1 MTANENNVTTPIEL
15 GPEYLVSDV
24 AGLARL
30 FPPAN
35 EFVTSKCL
43 DYIHEHARIFIERSP
58 FMLIG
63 SQSADGHADVTPR
76 GDPPGF
82 VKVLDDNKTLL
93 IPDRPGNNRIDTLK
107 NIVTNP
113 RVGLIF
119 LIPGFDETMRVNGGA
134 QLTVDPDLLKTMD
147 IKGRVPKIAIA
158 VQVDEVYIHCAKA
171 LRRSNLWD
179 PSVQQDRSSFPT
191 MAKVML
197 DHTDSGPVTPEEM
210 KRIDDNMESF
220 YRQTMY

>member
-1 MTANENNVTTPIEL
+1 MTTNETDATTPIEL
-15 GPEYLVSDV
+15 NPDHLVSDE

-30 FPPAN
+30 FHPAN
-35 EFVTSKCL
+35 EFVTGKCL

-113 RVGLIF
+113 RVGL
-119 LIPGFDETMRVNGGA
+119 GS
-134 QLTVDPDLLKTMD
+134 
-147 IKGRVPKIAIA
+147 
-158 VQVDEVYIHCAKA
+158 
-171 LRRSNLWD
+171 RR
-179 PSVQQDRSSFPT
+179 
-191 MAKVML
+191 
-197 DHTDSGPVTPEEM
+197 
-210 KRIDDNMESF
+210 
-220 YRQTMY
+220 

>member
-1 MTANENNVTTPIEL
+1 MDNTPIEL
-15 GPEYLVSDV
+15 NPEYLVDEH
-24 AGLARL
+24 GLEMM
-30 FPPAN
+30 FHPAN
-35 EFVTSKCL
+35 EFVTDKCL
-43 DYIHEHARIFIERSP
+43 DYIHEHARTFIERSP

-82 VKVLDDNKTLL
+82 VKILDDNKTLL

-107 NIVTNP
+107 NITSNP

-119 LIPGFDETMRVNGGA
+119 FIPGFDETMRVNGGA
-134 QLTVDPDLLKTMD
+134 QLTRDPELLEGMAVKN
-147 IKGRVPKIAIA
+147 RVPKIAIA

-171 LRRSNLWD
+171 IRRSNLWD
-179 PSVQQDRSSFPT
+179 PGEHQERSSFPT

-197 DHTDSGPVTPEEM
+197 DHTYGAPEDPETM
-210 KRIDDNMESF
+210 KQIDDNMDDF
-220 YRQTMY
+220 YRRTLY